1 MDIQMKYL
9 AIEPEDTKYIH
20 FQLAGPFETW
30 ILNGGYQA
38 KLIKHAACV
47 RYSMA
52 NKETL
57 EIDSTG
63 KMNTAAQKRY
73 AIFLK
78 QYLKVGKSLINSLR
92 AQAPKVFKVAA

>member
-1 MDIQMKYL
+1 MDLQIKYL
-9 AIEPEDTKYIH
+9 TTEPEGTKHIH

-92 AQAPKVFKVAA
+92 AQAPKILKVAA

>member
-1 MDIQMKYL
+1 MVKKMNYL
-9 AIEPEDTKYIH
+9 EIEPEGTKHIH

-38 KLIKHAACV
+38 KFIKHAAVV
-47 RYSMA
+47 RYSMP

-57 EIDSTG
+57 EIDGTG
-63 KMNTAAQKRY
+63 RMNAAAQKRY

-92 AQAPKVFKVAA
+92 AQTPRILKAAA

>member
-1 MDIQMKYL
+1 MDLQIKYL
-9 AIEPEDTKYIH
+9 TTEPEGTKHIH

-30 ILNGGYQA
+30 VLNGGYQA
-38 KLIKHAACV
+38 KIIKHAACV

-63 KMNTAAQKRY
+63 KMNAAAQKRY

-78 QYLKVGKSLINSLR
+78 QYLKVGKSLIASLR
-92 AQAPKVFKVAA
+92 AQAPKTLRVAA

>member
-1 MDIQMKYL
+1 MNYL
-9 AIEPEDTKYIH
+9 ATEPEGTTHIH
-20 FQLAGPFETW
+20 LQFKGPFETW

-38 KLIKHAACV
+38 KFIKHAAVV

-57 EIDSTG
+57 EIDGTG

-78 QYLKVGKSLINSLR
+78 QYLKVGKSLIESLR
-92 AQAPKVFKVAA
+92 AQAPKTLRIAA

>member
-1 MDIQMKYL
+1 MKYL
-9 AIEPEDTKYIH
+9 AIELEDTKHIH

-78 QYLKVGKSLINSLR
+78 QYLKVGKSLIESLR
-92 AQAPKVFKVAA
+92 AQAPKILKVAA

>member
-9 AIEPEDTKYIH
+9 AIEPEDTKHIH

-57 EIDSTG
+57 EIDGTG
-63 KMNTAAQKRY
+63 KINAAAQKRY
-73 AIFLK
+73 AIFL
-78 QYLKVGKSLINSLR
+78 QRYLKVGKLLITSLR
-92 AQAPKVFKVAA
+92 AQTPKTLRVAA

>member
-63 KMNTAAQKRY
+63 KMNAAAQKRY

-78 QYLKVGKSLINSLR
+78 QYLKVGKSLIESLR
-92 AQAPKVFKVAA
+92 AQAPKVLKVAA

>member
-1 MDIQMKYL
+1 MQIKYL
-9 AIEPEDTKYIH
+9 EIEPEGNKHIH

-78 QYLKVGKSLINSLR
+78 QCLKVGKSLIESLR
-92 AQAPKVFKVAA
+92 AQAPKILKVAA

>member
-1 MDIQMKYL
+1 MKYL

-30 ILNGGYQA
+30 VLNGGYQA
-38 KLIKHAACV
+38 KFIKHAAVV
-47 RYSMA
+47 RYSMI

-63 KMNTAAQKRY
+63 KMNAAAQKRY

-78 QYLKVGKSLINSLR
+78 QYLKVGKSLISSLR
-92 AQAPKVFKVAA
+92 AQAPKILRVAA